1 MREQVRQWISAISR
15 GDESAFNEFFNHYHP
30 RLYGY
35 ALTMIQ
41 SHNPSEEVVSDVF
54 IKVWTGR
61 KRLSSIENVNHYMFR
76 AVKNQALNY
85 LEKRKL
91 GTVDLDQVKDNEIG
105 DFIQPDLSV
114 LNRELADQIQSA
126 IESLPPRSK
135 LIFGLIRIDG
145 MKYKEVAEHLDLS
158 VKTVENQ
165 MTIAIKKLREELSPY
180 FKDNPQKLY
189 FFLLSL

>member
-1 MREQVRQWISAISR
+1 MREQVRQWISAISK
-15 GDESAFNEFFNHYHP
+15 GDESAFKEFFNYYHP

-54 IKVWTGR
+54 MKVWTGR
-61 KRLSSIENVNHYMFR
+61 KRLSAIENVNHYMFR

-91 GTVDLDQVKDNEIG
+91 ETVDLDKVQDNKIG

-165 MTIAIKKLREELSPY
+165 MTIAIKKLREKLSPY

-189 FFLLSL
+189 FLLSL

>member
-15 GDESAFNEFFNHYHP
+15 GDESAFKEFFNYYHP

-91 GTVDLDQVKDNEIG
+91 ETVDLDQVKDSKIG

-114 LNRELADQIQSA
+114 LKRELADQIQSA

-189 FFLLSL
+189 SFLLSL

>member
-15 GDESAFNEFFNHYHP
+15 GDESAFKEFFNYYHP

-54 IKVWTGR
+54 MKVWTGR
-61 KRLSSIENVNHYMFR
+61 KRLSAIENVNHYMFR

-91 GTVDLDQVKDNEIG
+91 ETVDLDKVQDNKIG

-165 MTIAIKKLREELSPY
+165 MTIATKKLREELSPY

>member
-15 GDESAFNEFFNHYHP
+15 GDESAFKEFFNYYHP

-54 IKVWTGR
+54 MKVWTGR
-61 KRLSSIENVNHYMFR
+61 KRLSAIENVNHYMFR

-91 GTVDLDQVKDNEIG
+91 ETVDLDKVQDNKIG

>member
-15 GDESAFNEFFNHYHP
+15 GDESAFKEFFNYYHP

-35 ALTMIQ
+35 ALTIIQ

-54 IKVWTGR
+54 MKVWNGR

-91 GTVDLDQVKDNEIG
+91 ETVDLDQVQDNKIG

>member
-15 GDESAFNEFFNHYHP
+15 GDESAFKEFFNYYHP

-54 IKVWTGR
+54 MKVWTGR

-91 GTVDLDQVKDNEIG
+91 ETVDLDQVQDNKIG

>member
-15 GDESAFNEFFNHYHP
+15 GDESAFKEFFNYYHP

-76 AVKNQALNY
+76 AVKNQALNH

-91 GTVDLDQVKDNEIG
+91 ETVDLDQVKDNEIG

-114 LNRELADQIQSA
+114 LKSELADQIQSA

-189 FFLLSL
+189 SFLLSL